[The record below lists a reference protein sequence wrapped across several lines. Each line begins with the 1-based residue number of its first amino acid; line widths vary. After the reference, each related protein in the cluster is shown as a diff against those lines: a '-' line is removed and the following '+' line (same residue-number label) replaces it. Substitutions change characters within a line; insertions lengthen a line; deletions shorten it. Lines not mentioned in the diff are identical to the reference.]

1 MRTRSSGNAVD
12 PRQTSSRCQV
22 LDCAF
27 KLERKEKDSNC
38 LEMTSRNR
46 AKQIPLS
53 AVLAG
58 LKRLPIHV
66 KRIGKYFAVRI

>member
-1 MRTRSSGNAVD
+1 MPWTRV
-12 PRQTSSRCQV
+12 RQALGARSWIV
-22 LDCAF
+22 V